1 MGWQMIRYLF
11 VTLSLATIFFTGCWK
26 NDVARSFYTSGKILT
41 EATIRNGLLDGP
53 STMYYESG
61 AKMSEAV
68 YKSGL
73 LSGLSISFYESGNKK
88 AQADY
93 RDGLLNGWSVR
104 WNEAGIILSKVCFKA
119 GHLIFEMVESDSTK
133 ECSGE

>member
-1 MGWQMIRYLF
+1 MIKFRILSIA
-11 VTLSLATIFFTGCWK
+11 LSLLVLSGCWK
-26 NDVARSFYTSGKILT
+26 NDVGRSYYSSGKILT

-73 LSGLSISFYESGNKK
+73 LSGTSISFYESGNKK

-93 RDGLLNGWSVR
+93 KDGLLDGWSIR
-104 WNEAGIILSKVCFKA
+104 WNEEGIILSKVCFKA
-119 GHLIFEMVESDSTK
+119 GHLIFEKVESDSTK